1 MPYSSHQIITF
12 ALFLYLSIQILLSK
26 GLFFLSSSGSM
37 KISFVELLLLIL
49 VDSFT
54 SFDQ

>member
-1 MPYSSHQIITF
+1 MPYSNHQIKAF
-12 ALFLYLSIQILLSK
+12 ALFLYLSIQILLNK
-26 GLFFLSSSGSM
+26 GLFFLSVSDSM

-49 VDSFT
+49 ADSFT